1 MNQPIKL
8 LIVDDD
14 QNLRKTLSDILR
26 VKGYVSM
33 VVGSGAEA
41 IAAVERE
48 AISLALIDLN
58 LPDMSGLDVMERIKA
73 ASPLTEAI
81 ILTGYASLDTAIE
94 ATKRG
99 AFSYL
104 IKPYQMDDLLLTIRH
119 GIERQQTQLEIRRLS
134 EALRQSHE
142 AIAVTDSLL
151 HFEYVNAAF
160 TWLFGYSIAELTGE
174 SIFLIGVTDDSGF
187 NMLRVADFTTMSGGF
202 AGETMCCSKDG
213 YLVPILLNIAP
224 IHDKQGRIL
233 NFVATMTDLT
243 ELRQMEESLRES
255 EETFRSISSAA
266 NDSIIML
273 DEKGAISFWNTA
285 SETIFGYQAD
295 EVLGKD
301 MHSLFAPERFH
312 QAFRTGFANFQA
324 TGQGYAI
331 GKTLEL
337 AAIRKGGEEFPM
349 EVSLSAVHRQNQW
362 HAIGIVRDISER
374 KRAEQDVQTYVTEL
388 TRTNSELKTLNAK
401 LEQAHSQ
408 LIQAEKMASI
418 GLLAAGIA
426 HEINNPIGFI
436 KSNIGTLEKYV
447 QDFLLVLNA
456 YKNAES
462 GLQEQKASFREVHEL
477 EERTLF
483 EYEKQD
489 IFELLAET
497 VGGIERVTK
506 IVLDLKG
513 FAHLESKA
521 KWRVDDIHQ
530 GIESTLN
537 VIWNELKYT
546 CEVKKEYGVLPSVEC
561 VLPQLNQVFMNLLVN
576 AAQAIESKGTI
587 TIRTGAI
594 EDRVWIEI
602 SDTGKGIPP
611 ENIKTIFD
619 PFFTTKPVGKG
630 TGLGLSVSY
639 DIIQKHH
646 GRIEIESAEGKGS
659 TFRVWLPTCQPVIDD
674 DSIAGENGP
683 PESGVE

>member
-1 MNQPIKL
+1 MSQPIKL

-26 VKGYVSM
+26 VKGYDSM
-33 VVGSGAEA
+33 VVGSGDEA
-41 IAAVERE
+41 IAAAEQE
-48 AISLALIDLN
+48 PISLALIDLK

-73 ASPLTEAI
+73 ISPLTEAI

-104 IKPYQMDDLLLTIRH
+104 IKPYQMDDLLLVIRH
-119 GIERQQTQLEIRRLS
+119 AIERQLAQQEIRRLS

-142 AIAVTDSLL
+142 AIVLLDSQF
-151 HFEYVNAAF
+151 HFEYVNTAF
-160 TWLFGYSIAELTGE
+160 TLLFGYPIAELTGE
-174 SIFLIGVTDDSGF
+174 SISLIGVTDDIGF
-187 NMLRVADFTTMSGGF
+187 NMLRVADIAALPGGF
-202 AGETMCCSKDG
+202 AGETMCLTKDG
-213 YLVPILLNIAP
+213 HLIPILINIAP
-224 IHDKQGRIL
+224 IHDQQGRIINL
-233 NFVATMTDLT
+233 VATFTDLT
-243 ELRQMEESLRES
+243 VLRQMEESLLES
-255 EETFRSISSAA
+255 EEKFRSISSAA
-266 NDSIIML
+266 HDSIIML
-273 DEKGAISFWNTA
+273 DENGAINFWNTA
-285 SETIFGYQAD
+285 AETTFGYLAD

-301 MHSLFAPERFH
+301 MHTMFAPERFH
-312 QAFRTGFANFQA
+312 QAYSAGFANFQA

-337 AAIRKGGEEFPM
+337 AAIRKGGEEFPI
-349 EVSLSAVHRQNQW
+349 EISLSTVQRRNQW

-374 KRAEQDVQTYVTEL
+374 KRAEQEAQTYVTEL

-401 LEQAHSQ
+401 LEQAQSQ
-408 LIQAEKMASI
+408 LIQSEKMASI
-418 GLLAAGIA
+418 GILAAGIA

-436 KSNIGTLEKYV
+436 KSNIGSLEKYV

-456 YKNAES
+456 YQNAEFR
-462 GLQEQKASFREVHEL
+462 LQEHKEFFPEVHEL
-477 EERTLF
+477 KERTLF

-489 IFELLAET
+489 VLELLAET
-497 VGGIERVTK
+497 VGGLERITK
-506 IVLDLKG
+506 IVTDLKG
-513 FAHLESKA
+513 FARLESTV
-521 KWRVDDIHQ
+521 KWMMDDIHK

-537 VIWNELKYT
+537 VIWNELIYT
-546 CEVKKEYGVLPSVEC
+546 CVVKKEYGPLPPVEC

-587 TIRTGAI
+587 TIRTGVA
-594 EDRVWIEI
+594 EDRIWIEI

-611 ENIKTIFD
+611 ENIKAIFV

-639 DIIQKHH
+639 DIIRKHH
-646 GRIEIESAEGKGS
+646 GRIDIESAVGKGS
-659 TFRVWLPTCQPVIDD
+659 TFRIWLPINQGHNN
-674 DSIAGENGP
+674 DSFIVVNGQLN
-683 PESGVE
+683 